1 MHWNVTRSQLGGKK
15 GTWGGGS
22 LTTLAAWPLGRGARG
37 ACLGMLRRPKNRK
50 FLKRTIQKGNEI
62 SAIKCGMS
70 AQLDCWSPTWVV
82 DAFPRVLSQVPSASV
97 AGDLCTE
104 AECLEPSGTNVSL
117 VRGEPSL
124 LAFLEHL

>member
-1 MHWNVTRSQLGGKK
+1 MRNVRSAGLLE
-15 GTWGGGS
+15 S
-22 LTTLAAWPLGRGARG
+22 YL
-37 ACLGMLRRPKNRK
+37 
-50 FLKRTIQKGNEI
+50 
-62 SAIKCGMS
+62 
-70 AQLDCWSPTWVV
+70 VV
-82 DAFPRVLSQVPSASV
+82 DAFPGVLSQVPSASI